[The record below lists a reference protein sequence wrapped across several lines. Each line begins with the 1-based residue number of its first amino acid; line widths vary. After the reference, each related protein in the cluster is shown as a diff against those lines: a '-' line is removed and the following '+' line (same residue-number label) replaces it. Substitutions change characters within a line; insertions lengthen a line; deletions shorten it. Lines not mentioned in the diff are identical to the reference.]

1 MSFPIRVLSGALF
14 CVSLLA
20 APAGA
25 QQPAEP
31 TSPSTPVPS
40 ATPAAPAA
48 APPAATST
56 PAPTTQPRSARPV
69 DRIVA
74 VVNDEVITANELQA
88 RTRAAQL
95 QLQRQKIQEPPP
107 EILER
112 QVLERMIIDRA
123 QLQMARESGVR
134 VDDATVNA
142 AMARIAEANN
152 MTIPALRQRL
162 EAEGIS
168 FNQFREDVRQDILLN
183 RLREREVDG
192 RLQISENELDNF
204 IADQAGVTADGEE
217 INLAQILLRVPENA
231 NAQRLDE
238 TRQRAD
244 DILSQLKGGADFSRL
259 AATYSNASEALQGGA
274 LGWRP
279 IERLP
284 TLFLEAIKDVKVG
297 DIAPIVRSPNGFHI
311 LKGWSP
317 QRGRGQTRQ
326 HQCAGPANPS
336 AAYPAARVRCHA
348 RGRRQAP
355 PRGIQLR
362 IEAGQGNSAPWRAC
376 ISVDPS
382 GSRGGDLG
390 WVYPGDTVPEFE
402 RAMNA
407 LKINEVSEPVQ
418 LALRLASDPGPW
430 SARPKPCRPTARA
443 SERGR
448 RCASARATRPIRT
461 GCASCATK
469 PTSST
474 ASTSAARRSAR
485 HAAET
490 GAHHGSNPPASDL
503 RSPSPHWPGRWPPM

>member
-1 MSFPIRVLSGALF
+1 M
-14 CVSLLA
+14 
-20 APAGA
+20 
-25 QQPAEP
+25 
-31 TSPSTPVPS
+31 
-40 ATPAAPAA
+40 
-48 APPAATST
+48 
-56 PAPTTQPRSARPV
+56 
-69 DRIVA
+69 
-74 VVNDEVITANELQA
+74 VNDEVITANELQA

-95 QLQRQKIQEPPP
+95 QLQRQKIQAPPP

-142 AMARIAEANN
+142 AMSRIAEANN

-244 DILSQLKGGADFSRL
+244 EILSQLKGGADFSRL
-259 AATYSNASEALQGGA
+259 AATYSNAPEALQGGA
-274 LGWRP
+274 LGWRAVD
-279 IERLP
+279 RLP
-284 TLFLEAIKDVKVG
+284 TLFLDAIKGVKVG
-297 DIAPIVRSPNGFHI
+297 EIAPIVRSPNGFHI
-311 LKGWSP
+311 LK
-317 QRGRGQTRQ
+317 
-326 HQCAGPANPS
+326 
-336 AAYPAARVRCHA
+336 VL
-348 RGRRQAP
+348 GRRSAVEGKLAGTAAP
-355 PRGIQLR
+355 VQQSHVRHILLRVTDVTPEADVKRRLEEFKLR
-362 IEAGQGNSAPWRAC
+362 IDAGQVEFGTLARLH
-376 ISVDPS
+376 SVDPS

-407 LKINEVSEPVQ
+407 LKINEISDPVQ
-418 LALRLASDPGPW
+418 
-430 SARPKPCRPTARA
+430 
-443 SERGR
+443 
-448 RCASARATRPIRT
+448 
-461 GCASCATK
+461 
-469 PTSST
+469 
-474 ASTSAARRSAR
+474 
-485 HAAET
+485 
-490 GAHHGSNPPASDL
+490 
-503 RSPSPHWPGRWPPM
+503 SPFGWHLIQVT

>member
-1 MSFPIRVLSGALF
+1 MRVLSGTLF

-20 APAGA
+20 GPTGA
-25 QQPAEP
+25 QQPAAP
-31 TSPSTPVPS
+31 TSSSAAVP
-40 ATPAAPAA
+40 AGPAAPPRSAA
-48 APPAATST
+48 APPAAASP
-56 PAPTTQPRSARPV
+56 PAPATTARASRPV

-95 QLQRQKIQEPPP
+95 QLQRQKIQAPPP

-142 AMARIAEANN
+142 AMTRIAEANN
-152 MTIPALRQRL
+152 LTIPALRQRL
-162 EAEGIS
+162 EAEGVS

-244 DILSQLKGGADFSRL
+244 EILAQLKGGADFSRL
-259 AATYSNASEALQGGA
+259 AATYSNAPEALQGGA
-274 LGWRP
+274 LGWRAVD
-279 IERLP
+279 RLP
-284 TLFLEAIKDVKVG
+284 TLFLDAIKGVKVG
-297 DIAPIVRSPNGFHI
+297 EIAPIVRSPNGFHI
-311 LKGWSP
+311 LK
-317 QRGRGQTRQ
+317 
-326 HQCAGPANPS
+326 
-336 AAYPAARVRCHA
+336 VL
-348 RGRRQAP
+348 GRRSAVEGKLAGTTAP
-355 PRGIQLR
+355 VQQTHVRHILLRVTDVTPEADVKRRLEEFKLR
-362 IEAGQGNSAPWRAC
+362 IDAGQVEFGTLARLH
-376 ISVDPS
+376 SVDPS

-407 LKINEVSEPVQ
+407 LKINEISDPVQ
-418 LALRLASDPGPW
+418 SPFGWHLIQVTERKTEAVSTDRARQQARQALRERKSDEAYQDW
-430 SARPKPCRPTARA
+430 LRQLRDKTYVEYRID
-443 SERGR
+443 ERG
-448 RCASARATRPIRT
+448 
-461 GCASCATK
+461 
-469 PTSST
+469 
-474 ASTSAARRSAR
+474 
-485 HAAET
+485 
-490 GAHHGSNPPASDL
+490 
-503 RSPSPHWPGRWPPM
+503 